1 MAQPLTFEQL
11 VDFLER
17 RMSMSHV
24 YQPVLIR
31 ALIEAGGAA
40 TVRQLAQVFLAEDES
55 QLQFYERRI
64 RQMPLR
70 VLSKHGIVERQG
82 EQIRLNA
89 TRLDFRQRARL

>member
-1 MAQPLTFEQL
+1 MTFEQL
-11 VDFLER
+11 VEFLEH

-40 TVRQLAQVFLAEDES
+40 TVRQLSQVFLAEDES

-64 RQMPLR
+64 RP
-70 VLSKHGIVERQG
+70 SWS
-82 EQIRLNA
+82 
-89 TRLDFRQRARL
+89 